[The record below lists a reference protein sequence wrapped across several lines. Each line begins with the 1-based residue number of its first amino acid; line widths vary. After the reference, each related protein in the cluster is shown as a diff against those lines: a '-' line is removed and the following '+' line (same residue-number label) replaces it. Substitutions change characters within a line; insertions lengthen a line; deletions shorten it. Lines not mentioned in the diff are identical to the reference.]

1 MKSKKKSDQNPKS
14 SNNSN
19 ILSPEEKKNTTRVLE
34 SSNSD
39 DFDNQLVDSE
49 IEEKELLD
57 LKKLRLSQNFSELAG
72 VKKALLT
79 VPVRKPNRYE
89 FFRVNPSEDWCFE
102 TAVLEFKEERET
114 FLVDRSLW
122 PVLSGELVPKVLFA
136 VINRQGVLSIWPIR
150 LPGED
155 GRLDPWNKSAL
166 EAAKIAK
173 KRWISVR
180 SNMSLAAYEV
190 WEASADIP
198 EPEWPENSFQEI
210 LQIAFRDN
218 YVESEDHPAIKRLR
232 GEV

>member
-1 MKSKKKSDQNPKS
+1 MASKKKSDEKVKS
-14 SNNSN
+14 GKASNMLNS
-19 ILSPEEKKNTTRVLE
+19 EESKNVATDLK

-39 DFDNQLVDSE
+39 DFDNQLIGSE
-49 IEEKELLD
+49 IEEKELFD
-57 LKKLRLSQNFSELAG
+57 LKRLRLSQNFSDLAG

-79 VPVRKPNRYE
+79 VPVRKPGRFE
-89 FFRVNPSEDWCFE
+89 FFRVNPNEDWCFE

-122 PVLSGELVPKVLFA
+122 PVMSGELVAKVLFA

-150 LPGED
+150 LPSED
-155 GRLDPWNKSAL
+155 GRLDSWNKSAL
-166 EAAKIAK
+166 EAAEVAK

-180 SNMSLAAYEV
+180 SNMSLGAYEV
-190 WEASADIP
+190 YKASADIP
-198 EPEWPENSFQEI
+198 DPEWPEKPFQEI

-218 YVESEDHPAIKRLR
+218 HIQSENHPAIKRIR